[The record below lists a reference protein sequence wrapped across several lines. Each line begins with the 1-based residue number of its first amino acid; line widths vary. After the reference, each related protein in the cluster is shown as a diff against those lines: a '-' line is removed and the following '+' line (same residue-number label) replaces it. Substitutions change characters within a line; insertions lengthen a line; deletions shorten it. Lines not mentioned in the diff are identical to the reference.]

1 MQAELEITINCKFWH
16 HLGHTKLKSKVRKTP
31 VSLDL
36 LWSQLVVVNTDCEP
50 EAECSVLSL
59 KPQKDTTDPATVS
72 SGKLH

>member
-16 HLGHTKLKSKVRKTP
+16 HLAHTKLKSKVRKTP

-50 EAECSVLSL
+50 EGSVLSL
-59 KPQKDTTDPATVS
+59 KPQEDTTDPATVS